1 MGKRRLARE
10 SSSKGKRATQAH
22 WKTWVFLGILA
33 LALGGIVV
41 FMVMQGP
48 GQTAKVGKPAPD
60 FTLYQLNGQKV
71 TLSSLRGRPVLVDFW
86 GST

>member
-10 SSSKGKRATQAH
+10 PSSKGKRSTQAH

-33 LALGGIVV
+33 LALVGIVV
-41 FMVMQGP
+41 YLVTQGP
-48 GQTAKVGKPAPD
+48 AGIAKVGRPAPD
-60 FTLYQLNGQKV
+60 FTLYQLNGQKI
-71 TLSSLRGRPVLVDFW
+71 TLSGLRGRTVLVNFW